1 MKIGE
6 VANETGLSISNIRFY
21 EKKGLLTPVRKEES
35 GYRDYTAEDVNRLK
49 TILLYR
55 KMGLPIET
63 IYLVFQGSV
72 SLQVALER
80 QTQELAKQK
89 EEIIASLELCQKA
102 LKDTNLEKINVDTYL
117 DFVSTEEEKGKQFVE
132 IQEIIDDFT
141 EYTGLRNYVCG
152 NGHVARFLNNPKVM
166 RVVSAIW
173 LVTCILLPVFVL
185 WDSYKMEG
193 FVSFQLV
200 AFYIMWVI
208 VMLVPFFKYHFVD
221 KNRGARS

>member
-21 EKKGLLTPVRKEES
+21 EKKGLLAPSRKEES

-72 SLQVALER
+72 SLKVALER
-80 QTQELAKQK
+80 QTQELVKQK
-89 EEIIASLELCQKA
+89 DEITASLELCQKA
-102 LKDTNLEKINVDTYL
+102 LKDTDLEKINVDTYL
-117 DFVSTEEEKGKQFVE
+117 DFVVSEEEKGNHFVE

-152 NGHVARFLNNPKVM
+152 NGRIARFINNPKVM
-166 RVVSAIW
+166 RVVSAVW
-173 LVTCILLPVFVL
+173 LMTCILLPIFVML
-185 WDSYKMEG
+185 ESYASDG
-193 FVSFQLV
+193 YVSFQLI
-200 AFYIMWVI
+200 AFYVMWDFI
-208 VMLVPFFKYHFVD
+208 MLVPFFKYHFLD
-221 KNRGARS
+221 KNRGDK

>member
-21 EKKGLLTPVRKEES
+21 EKKGLLAPSRKEES
-35 GYRDYTAEDVNRLK
+35 GYRDYTAEEVNRLK

-55 KMGLPIET
+55 KKGLPIET

-72 SLQVALER
+72 SFKVALER
-80 QTQELAKQK
+80 QTQELVKQK

-102 LKDTNLEKINVDTYL
+102 LKDIDLEKINVDTYL
-117 DFVSTEEEKGKQFVE
+117 DFVATEEEKGKHFVE

-152 NGHVARFLNNPKVM
+152 NGRVARFINNPKIM

-173 LVTCILLPVFVL
+173 LITCILLPIFVML
-185 WDSYKMEG
+185 ESYTSEG

-200 AFYIMWVI
+200 VFYIMWVI
-208 VMLVPFFKYHFVD
+208 ITLVPFFKYHFVD
-221 KNRGARS
+221 KNRGDK

>member
-21 EKKGLLTPVRKEES
+21 EKKGLLAPSRKEES

-72 SLQVALER
+72 SLKVALER
-80 QTQELAKQK
+80 QTQELVKQK

-102 LKDTNLEKINVDTYL
+102 LKDTNLETINVDTYL
-117 DFVSTEEEKGKQFVE
+117 GFVASEEEKGKHFIE
-132 IQEIIDDFT
+132 IQEIVDDFT
-141 EYTGLRNYVCG
+141 EYTGLRSFMCG
-152 NGHVARFLNNPKVM
+152 SGGMASFLCNPKVV
-166 RVVSAIW
+166 RIVSALW
-173 LVTCILLPVFVL
+173 LITCILLPIFVML
-185 WDSYKMEG
+185 EDWIKDG
-193 FVSFQLV
+193 AVSLQLV
-200 AFYIMWVI
+200 VFYFIWII
-208 VMLVPFFKYHFVD
+208 VMQVPFFKYHFVD
-221 KNRGARS
+221 KNRGDK

>member
-21 EKKGLLTPVRKEES
+21 EKKGLLAPSRKEES

-72 SLQVALER
+72 SLKVALER
-80 QTQELAKQK
+80 QTQELVKRK
-89 EEIIASLELCQKA
+89 DEITASLELCQKA
-102 LKDTNLEKINVDTYL
+102 LKDTDLEKINVDTYL
-117 DFVSTEEEKGKQFVE
+117 DFVASEEEKGNHFVE

-152 NGHVARFLNNPKVM
+152 NGRIARFINNLKVM
-166 RVVSAIW
+166 RVVSAVW
-173 LVTCILLPVFVL
+173 LMTCILLPIFVML
-185 WDSYKMEG
+185 ESYASDG
-193 FVSFQLV
+193 YVSFQLI
-200 AFYIMWVI
+200 AFYVMWAFI
-208 VMLVPFFKYHFVD
+208 MLVPFFKYHFVD
-221 KNRGARS
+221 KNRGDK

>member
-21 EKKGLLTPVRKEES
+21 EKKGLLAPSRKEES
-35 GYRDYTAEDVNRLK
+35 GYRDYTAEDVSRLK

-72 SLQVALER
+72 SLKVALER

-89 EEIIASLELCQKA
+89 EEITASLELCQKA

-117 DFVSTEEEKGKQFVE
+117 DYVAAEEENGKHFVE

-152 NGHVARFLNNPKVM
+152 NGRVARFLNNPKVL
-166 RVVSAIW
+166 RVVSAMW
-173 LVTCILLPVFVL
+173 LITCILLPVFVL
-185 WDSYKMEG
+185 WDSYKTEG

-221 KNRGARS
+221 KNRGHN

>member
-6 VANETGLSISNIRFY
+6 VANETGLSINNIRFY
-21 EKKGLLTPVRKEES
+21 EKKGLLAPSRKEES

-72 SLQVALER
+72 SLKVALER
-80 QTQELAKQK
+80 QTQELVKQK
-89 EEIIASLELCQKA
+89 DEITASLELCQKA
-102 LKDTNLEKINVDTYL
+102 LKDINSEKLNVDTYL
-117 DFVSTEEEKGKQFVE
+117 DYVASEEEKGNHFVE

-152 NGHVARFLNNPKVM
+152 NGRIARFINNPKVM
-166 RVVSAIW
+166 RVVSAVW
-173 LVTCILLPVFVL
+173 LMTCILLPIFVML
-185 WDSYKMEG
+185 ESYASDG
-193 FVSFQLV
+193 YVSFQLI
-200 AFYIMWVI
+200 AFYAMWAFI
-208 VMLVPFFKYHFVD
+208 MLVPFFKYHFVD
-221 KNRGARS
+221 KNRGDK